1 MLKKDYEDQ
10 FIKAIV
16 IDEISN
22 VHDIHKGKF

>member
-16 IDEISN
+16 IDGISN
-22 VHDIHKGKF
+22 VHDMHKGKF

>member
-16 IDEISN
+16 IDKISN